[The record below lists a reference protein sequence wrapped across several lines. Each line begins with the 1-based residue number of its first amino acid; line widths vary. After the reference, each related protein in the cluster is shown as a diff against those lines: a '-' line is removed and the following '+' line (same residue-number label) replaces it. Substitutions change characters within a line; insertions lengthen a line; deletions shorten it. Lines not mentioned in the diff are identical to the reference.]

1 MGTCLRPP
9 AAPRCRRPD
18 PAPGTAQHS
27 PCLLR
32 SQKRP
37 AEQLWEAHPGCGEGE
52 PGGAGASSGEGIAG
66 GSREERSPHGHSPR
80 PRAGLRASKGFTLKN
95 NAAIQLSWL
104 LAGLGF
110 GAEAF
115 VSSQKCA
122 FALLVSMARAQTPAR
137 EPGSRAEASGKSRG
151 EDRTCGEVWG
161 TVALGTA
168 PVLQGRQ
175 LRCYSLVLSPQK
187 NPHVALPPAGPSPS
201 PTRSWE
207 QFQERLG
214 GQLGATGRGWD
225 PHNSIWSFQL
235 ISG

>member
-1 MGTCLRPP
+1 MGTCPRPP

-52 PGGAGASSGEGIAG
+52 PGGAGASPEEGIAG
-66 GSREERSPHGHSPR
+66 GSHEERSPHGHSPR
-80 PRAGLRASKGFTLKN
+80 PRAGLRASKWFTLKN

-122 FALLVSMARAQTPAR
+122 FALLVSTARTQTPAHK
-137 EPGSRAEASGKSRG
+137 PGSRAEASGKSRG

-168 PVLQGRQ
+168 PVPQGRQ
-175 LRCYSLVLSPQK
+175 LGCASLVLSPPK
-187 NPHVALPPAGPSPS
+187 NPHVALPP
-201 PTRSWE
+201 
-207 QFQERLG
+207 
-214 GQLGATGRGWD
+214 
-225 PHNSIWSFQL
+225 
-235 ISG
+235 